1 MAHKSFTAPKVW
13 RRPYTSIY
21 NDNYR
26 FGNSLYSGAV
36 ADIENR
42 SKGYTPY
49 FASQNSASL
58 ITDPGVRRAI
68 LEAELL
74 TSSDI
79 LPSSMMENAL
89 HNSAHVGSSAAQ
101 SASAVTS
108 SVNALSSSVSKE
120 ISSRTMVSERRIE
133 ESTTTRRRAGSDS
146 YNTYASARE
155 LADLESGLE
164 ESRLRRRRAAANRPT
179 TIYVSNTR
187 SGSPHTFHYDTDQ
200 GVMLTSDGSSPPVG
214 AHRQDWTLERWY
226 AKAVRNAHRPQA
238 FPVY

>member
-1 MAHKSFTAPKVW
+1 MAHKTFTAPKVW

-49 FASQNSASL
+49 FASPNSASL

-79 LPSSMMENAL
+79 LPSGMMENAAL
-89 HNSAHVGSSAAQ
+89 QHSAVTAAQ
-101 SASAVTS
+101 SAAAVTNTA
-108 SVNALSSSVSKE
+108 NALSSSVSKE
-120 ISSRTMVSERRIE
+120 ISSRTLVSERKVE
-133 ESTTTRRRAGSDS
+133 ESSSSRRRGSDS
-146 YNTYASARE
+146 YNTYASARD

-179 TIYVSNTR
+179 TVYVSNVR
-187 SGSPHTFHYDTDQ
+187 SGSPHTFLYDTEQ
-200 GVMLTSDGSSPPVG
+200 GVMLTGDGATPPVG

-226 AKAVRNAHRPQA
+226 AKAVRNAHKPQA

>member
-1 MAHKSFTAPKVW
+1 MAHKSYTAPKVW

-26 FGNSLYSGAV
+26 YGNSLYSGAV

-49 FASQNSASL
+49 FASPNSASL

-89 HNSAHVGSSAAQ
+89 HNSAITAAQ
-101 SASAVTS
+101 SAASVTNTA
-108 SVNALSSSVSKE
+108 NALSSSVSKE
-120 ISSRTMVSERRIE
+120 ISSRTMISERKVD
-133 ESTTTRRRAGSDS
+133 ESSTTRRRGSDS

-164 ESRLRRRRAAANRPT
+164 ESRNRRRRAAANRPT
-179 TIYVSNTR
+179 TIYVSNVR
-187 SGSPHTFHYDTDQ
+187 SGSPHTFLYDTDQ
-200 GVMLTSDGSSPPVG
+200 GIVMTGDGHSPPAG

-226 AKAVRNAHRPQA
+226 AKAIRNAHKPQA

>member
-1 MAHKSFTAPKVW
+1 MAHKSYSAPKVW

-79 LPSSMMENAL
+79 LPSSMMESAL
-89 HNSAHVGSSAAQ
+89 HNSAISAAQ
-101 SASAVTS
+101 SAAAVTN

-120 ISSRTMVSERRIE
+120 ISSRTMISERKVE
-133 ESTTTRRRAGSDS
+133 DSSHSRRRGSDS

-179 TIYVSNTR
+179 TIYVSNVR
-187 SGSPHTFHYDTDQ
+187 SGSPHTFMYDTDQ
-200 GVMLTSDGSSPPVG
+200 GIVLMGDGNSPPAG

-226 AKAVRNAHRPQA
+226 AKAVRNAHKPQA

>member
-1 MAHKSFTAPKVW
+1 MASSCCLRPANREDARLIFTLLAHLFSVSHYLSLSLLACTTDRALDRTRDPRTTDRKLERMAHKTFTAPKVW

-49 FASQNSASL
+49 FASPNSASL

-79 LPSSMMENAL
+79 LPSGMMEMA
-89 HNSAHVGSSAAQ
+89 VSS
-101 SASAVTS
+101 
-108 SVNALSSSVSKE
+108 
-120 ISSRTMVSERRIE
+120 
-133 ESTTTRRRAGSDS
+133 
-146 YNTYASARE
+146 
-155 LADLESGLE
+155 
-164 ESRLRRRRAAANRPT
+164 
-179 TIYVSNTR
+179 
-187 SGSPHTFHYDTDQ
+187 
-200 GVMLTSDGSSPPVG
+200 
-214 AHRQDWTLERWY
+214 
-226 AKAVRNAHRPQA
+226 
-238 FPVY
+238 

>member
-1 MAHKSFTAPKVW
+1 MAHKSFSAPKVW

-49 FASQNSASL
+49 FASPNSASL

-79 LPSSMMENAL
+79 LPSGMMENAL
-89 HNSAHVGSSAAQ
+89 HNSAVTASQTAA
-101 SASAVTS
+101 AVTNS
-108 SVNALSSSVSKE
+108 ANALSSSVSKE
-120 ISSRTMVSERRIE
+120 ISSRTMISERKIE
-133 ESTTTRRRAGSDS
+133 ESSTTTRRRGSDS

-164 ESRLRRRRAAANRPT
+164 ESRLRRRRAVANRPT
-179 TIYVSNTR
+179 TIYVSNVR
-187 SGSPHTFHYDTDQ
+187 SGSPHRFMYDSDQ
-200 GVMLTSDGSSPPVG
+200 GVVLTGDGSLPPAG

-226 AKAVRNAHRPQA
+226 AKAVRNAHKPQA